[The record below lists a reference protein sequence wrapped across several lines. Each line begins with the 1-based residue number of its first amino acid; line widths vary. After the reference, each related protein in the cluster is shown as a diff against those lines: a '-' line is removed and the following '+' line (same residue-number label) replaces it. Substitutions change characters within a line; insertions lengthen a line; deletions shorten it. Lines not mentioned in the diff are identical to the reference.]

1 MTTIV
6 TTIAI
11 ISPGDMGHAIGRVIL
26 SNNPQ
31 TKRVITNLNGRSE
44 RTKALSYSAGII
56 DTGSDEELLRQ
67 ADIILSIVSP
77 SEAAAVAH
85 RFSRHMSLNQGSTI
99 YVDMNA
105 IAPQTTCSIASNFSE
120 DCFVDGSIVGLPPR
134 ANEYSP
140 TIYLSGKNAQKVAL
154 AIGDTSML
162 DIRVLGDEIGQAS
175 GLKMCYG
182 TMTKGIT
189 AIVLHA
195 CVAARSLKLDG
206 AFLDEL
212 KRSMPHGFEMANR
225 LIPDMAP
232 KASRWVAEMEEIA
245 KTNEEIGL
253 TAELFQAVANT
264 YKFVAEQTPLG
275 NEIIEDR
282 KRGTTLSDALDIM
295 AECLDQKKQKLN
307 D

>member
-6 TTIAI
+6 ATIAI
-11 ISPGDMGHAIGRVIL
+11 ISPGDIV
-26 SNNPQ
+26 
-31 TKRVITNLNGRSE
+31 
-44 RTKALSYSAGII
+44 AGII
-56 DTGSDEELLRQ
+56 DTESDEELLRR

-85 RFSRHMSLNQGSTI
+85 RFSRHMSLNRGNTI

-134 ANEYSP
+134 VNEYSP
-140 TIYLSGKNAQKVAL
+140 TIYLSGKHAQKVAH

-195 CVAARSLKLDG
+195 CVVARSLKLDG
-206 AFLDEL
+206 AYLDEL

-225 LIPDMAP
+225 LIPDMAYTL
-232 KASRWVAEMEEIA
+232 K
-245 KTNEEIGL
+245 
-253 TAELFQAVANT
+253 
-264 YKFVAEQTPLG
+264 
-275 NEIIEDR
+275 R
-282 KRGTTLSDALDIM
+282 KDITR
-295 AECLDQKKQKLN
+295 N
-307 D
+307 